1 MPGRSGSASENAALI
16 IAPSPCGRGHVENFN
31 SRRWV
36 RGAGLSLVR
45 TPHPLAL
52 VGSPAPP
59 SPSGSAIS
67 AVAARGFANELDFL
81 APGCSA
87 GRAIR
92 SWWNML
98 GAFFKKG
105 DVISGA
111 VLAALGVYIITQARA
126 WDYYTLD
133 GPGPGFFP
141 FWYGVAMVVLSLLLI
156 VNSARTGNDGE
167 SKGGMD
173 WPATGRAMMTWLAFA
188 VSVALMDFLGFL
200 ISFALLAF
208 FLVAVIFRR
217 PFTTA
222 AVVAVA

>member
-1 MPGRSGSASENAALI
+1 
-16 IAPSPCGRGHVENFN
+16 
-31 SRRWV
+31 
-36 RGAGLSLVR
+36 
-45 TPHPLAL
+45 
-52 VGSPAPP
+52 
-59 SPSGSAIS
+59 
-67 AVAARGFANELDFL
+67 
-81 APGCSA
+81 
-87 GRAIR
+87 
-92 SWWNML
+92 ML

-105 DVISGA
+105 DVVSGA

-156 VNSARTGNDGE
+156 VSSARNGDDGE
-167 SKGGMD
+167 SKGVD
-173 WPATGRAMMTWLAFA
+173 WPATGRAMTTWLAFA

-217 PFTTA
+217 PFITA
-222 AVVAVA
+222 AVVAVTSALAFHLIFPVLLSVSLPTGPFGF